1 MSGNVGW
8 TDQTAMNWDEV
19 STEPPP
25 PLPVS
30 IYKAVI
36 AKAEA
41 GQTKKGD
48 KNVINL
54 ELAVDGEFGG
64 DALSP
69 ARKMF
74 DSLTLS
80 PEAAFK
86 IKQIA
91 ASANVAPPK
100 NFGLDAVTEFC
111 NALVDSSGVILRSKL
126 DTYQGKTNHRV
137 DRYFTEAQAAEAKG
151 ALSGGGGAATGA
163 PEAPAGRRKRAA

>member
-1 MSGNVGW
+1 MTGTVGW
-8 TDQTAMNWDEV
+8 TDQTQVNWDDV

-25 PLPVS
+25 PLPVA

-36 AKAEA
+36 AKAEP

-91 ASANVAPPK
+91 ASANVQPPK

-137 DRYFTEAQAAEAKG
+137 DRYFTEAQANEAKG
-151 ALSGGGGAATGA
+151 AAAGGSSAPSG
-163 PEAPAGRRKRAA
+163 EAPARRKRAAAA